1 MKIRYAII
9 CLAMLPVTAH
19 PAALPFTSE
28 SEAAQTG
35 QVSLTGKI
43 AITSAMAAERIPV
56 AITLTSLS
64 TGDVLTLS
72 QGEYQISAGQY
83 ELQAYIPTLDGAV
96 DESYQRYQVSIDIGQ
111 GESEEVTIP
120 ILGKRRSAT
129 WHDYFTIS
137 LQMAM
142 IGDDYEVSGI
152 LNEFYT
158 QQNIANNFP
167 AINAI
172 SDNDS
177 DAQDRTGISLN
188 YKHFFADSDWMFYAD
203 YFIDQDS
210 NNSLNRSGFGLG
222 AGKYWDADKSSYW
235 VAGGVGS
242 ETAAWDNITVG
253 GNSSVTISGEADNET
268 FDIQGGIIY
277 RPFNLSASAKL
288 DVVNQSVTFNI
299 GYAFGGRKQGY
310 IDPAFAQ

>member
-19 PAALPFTSE
+19 PAALPFTGE

-96 DESYQRYQVSIDIGQ
+96 DESYQRYQASIDISQ
-111 GESEEVTIP
+111 GESEEVTVP
-120 ILGKRRSAT
+120 TLGKRRSAT

-137 LQMAM
+137 LQVAS

-158 QQNIANNFP
+158 KQNISHSFP

-177 DAQDRTGISLN
+177 DAQSRTGISVN

-203 YFIDQDS
+203 YFMDEDS
-210 NNSLNRSGFGLG
+210 NNSLARSGFGLG
-222 AGKYWDADKSSYW
+222 AGKYWDSERSSYW

-242 ETAAWDNITVG
+242 ETAAWDDINVG
-253 GNSSVTISGEADNET
+253 GNTSITISGENDNQT
-268 FDIQGGIIY
+268 LDVQGGIIY
-277 RPFNLSASAKL
+277 QPLNLSATAKL
-288 DVVNQSVTFNI
+288 DVVNQTLTINI

-310 IDPAFAQ
+310 IDPAFVQ